1 LNLTKDCMMMDAA
14 LPPYSDTAADPL
26 SAPAPRTVEET
37 GLPPLFLIEL
47 LCKILTQHGQMH
59 LSELAAHAKLPV
71 SVLDTLLAAM
81 RAEKLCE
88 VTRRGGSGT
97 DADLCFNLTD
107 AGRLRAHEAAR
118 RDAYAGPAPV
128 AYADY
133 VAQVRRNSVAHKSL
147 GREHMQHVYDGV
159 VVRPALL
166 DQLGAAFNSGRAI
179 FLHGPAGSGKSYLA
193 ERLHGLLEGD
203 VPIPHAILIDGAV
216 VPIYDPVV
224 HPAVADDAPTG
235 SQFDRRYTRDQRWVR
250 CRRPAVLTGGELTIE
265 MLDLRFD
272 HGARLYQ
279 APPHLKANGGILV
292 IDDLGRQR
300 CSAVE
305 LMNRWI
311 VPLDRHI
318 DFLTLQNGYKFAV
331 PFDMIVVFSSN
342 LQPEELADGAFLR
355 RLGYKIHVG
364 PLPEAL
370 YETVFR
376 QVCERLGIAY
386 DATMFAYLLRKL
398 HARDERPLMAC
409 YPNDLLGQLCDLARY
424 EGHEAHLDQAAL
436 DWAWQNYFGTPDG
449 GAGDSANLG
458 DQK

>member
-1 LNLTKDCMMMDAA
+1 MLATT
-14 LPPYSDTAADPL
+14 LPTSSDTVVDPL
-26 SAPAPRTVEET
+26 RAPAPRTVEET
-37 GLPPLFLIEL
+37 GLPQLFLVDL
-47 LCKILTQHGQMH
+47 LCKILAQHGQMQ
-59 LSELAAHAKLPV
+59 LSELAASTKLPV
-71 SVLDTLLAAM
+71 SVLDAVLAPM
-81 RAEKLCE
+81 RTEKLCE
-88 VTRRGGSGT
+88 VARRGGSGT
-97 DADLCFNLTD
+97 DADLCFNLTEF
-107 AGRLRAHEAAR
+107 GRLRAQDAAL

-133 VAQVRRNSVAHKSL
+133 VAQVRRNSVAHKPLS
-147 GREHMQHVYDGV
+147 RAHMQRVYEGV

-179 FLHGPAGSGKSYLA
+179 FMHGPAGSGKSYLA
-193 ERLHGLLEGD
+193 ERLHGLLEGE

-224 HPAVADDAPTG
+224 HPAVAEEAPAG
-235 SQFDRRYTRDQRWVR
+235 SQFDRRYTRDLRWVR
-250 CRRPAVLTGGELTIE
+250 CQRPAVLTGGELTIE

-300 CSAVE
+300 CSPVE

-318 DFLTLQNGYKFAV
+318 DFLALQNGYKFAV

-370 YETVFR
+370 YRTVFQ

-386 DATMFAYLLRKL
+386 DEALFDYLLRA
-398 HARDERPLMAC
+398 HHGPEDRPLMAC

-424 EGHEAHLDQAAL
+424 EGRQARLDQAGL
-436 DWAWQNYFGTPDG
+436 DWAWQNYFGASTDD
-449 GAGDSANLG
+449 AGDSANLG
-458 DQK
+458 EQK

>member
-1 LNLTKDCMMMDAA
+1 MMLATA
-14 LPPYSDTAADPL
+14 LPVTSATVADPL
-26 SAPAPRTVEET
+26 RAPAPRTVEET
-37 GLPPLFLIEL
+37 GLPQLFLVDL
-47 LCKILTQHGQMH
+47 LCKILAQHGQMH
-59 LSELAAHAKLPV
+59 LSELAGATRLPV
-71 SVLDTLLAAM
+71 SVLDAVLAPM
-81 RAEKLCE
+81 RAEKLCD

-107 AGRLRAHEAAR
+107 LGRLRAQEAAL

-133 VAQVRRNSVAHKSL
+133 VAQIQRNSVAHQPLS
-147 GREHMQHVYDGV
+147 RAHMQRVYEGV

-193 ERLHGLLEGD
+193 ERLHGLLEGE

-224 HPAVADDAPTG
+224 HPAVPEDAPAG

-250 CRRPAVLTGGELTIE
+250 CQRPAVLTGGELTIE

-311 VPLDRHI
+311 VPLDRHV
-318 DFLTLQNGYKFAV
+318 DFLALQNGYKFAV

-364 PLPEAL
+364 PLPEPL
-370 YETVFR
+370 YRTVFR
-376 QVCERLGIAY
+376 QTCERLGLDWDEAMY
-386 DATMFAYLLRKL
+386 DYLLR
-398 HARDERPLMAC
+398 ARHGREGRPLMAC
-409 YPNDLLGQLCDLARY
+409 YPNDLLGQLCDLAHY
-424 EGHEAHLDQAAL
+424 EGRAARLDQAGL
-436 DWAWQNYFGTPDG
+436 DWAWQNYFGASTDA
-449 GAGDSANLG
+449 AGDSTNLG

>member
-1 LNLTKDCMMMDAA
+1 MLATA
-14 LPPYSDTAADPL
+14 LPAASDTVADPL
-26 SAPAPRTVEET
+26 RAPAPRTVEET
-37 GLPPLFLIEL
+37 GLPQLFLVDL
-47 LCKILTQHGQMH
+47 LCKILAQHGQMQ
-59 LSELAAHAKLPV
+59 LSELAASTKLAV
-71 SVLDTLLAAM
+71 SVLDALLVPM

-88 VTRRGGSGT
+88 VARRGGSGT

-107 AGRLRAHEAAR
+107 AGRARAQEASQ
-118 RDAYAGPAPV
+118 RDAYTGPAPV

-133 VAQVRRNSVAHKSL
+133 VAQVRRNSVTHKPL
-147 GREHMQHVYDGV
+147 GRAHMQHVYDGV

-179 FLHGPAGSGKSYLA
+179 FMHGPAGSGKSYLA
-193 ERLHGLLEGD
+193 ERLHGLLEGE
-203 VPIPHAILIDGAV
+203 VPIPHAMLIDGAV

-224 HPAVADDAPTG
+224 HPAVADDTPAG

-250 CRRPAVLTGGELTIE
+250 CQRPAVLTGGELTIE

-311 VPLDRHI
+311 VPLDRQI

-331 PFDMIVVFSSN
+331 PFDMVVVFSSN

-364 PLPEAL
+364 ALPVPL
-370 YETVFR
+370 YQTVFR
-376 QVCERLGIAY
+376 QVCERLGIGY
-386 DATMFAYLLRKL
+386 DEAMFDYLLRA
-398 HARDERPLMAC
+398 HHEREGRPLMAC
-409 YPNDLLGQLCDLARY
+409 YPNDLLGQLCDLAHY
-424 EGHEAHLDQAAL
+424 EGRAPRLDQAAL
-436 DWAWQNYFGTPDG
+436 DWAWQNYFGTPGD
-449 GAGDSANLG
+449 AGDSANLG
-458 DQK
+458 EQK